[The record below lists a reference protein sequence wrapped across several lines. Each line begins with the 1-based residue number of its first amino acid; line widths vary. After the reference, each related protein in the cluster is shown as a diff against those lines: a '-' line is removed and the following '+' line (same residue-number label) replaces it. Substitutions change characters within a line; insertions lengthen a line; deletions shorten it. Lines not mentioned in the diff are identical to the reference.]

1 MGLFYRLT
9 RIHSSTV
16 FTKVSTHSS
25 QSFARITSREV
36 KGKNLWVVTVKIK
49 LDSKLKT
56 VACTIAT
63 QNNSAFV
70 YYKTIVYL
78 STLYVLS
85 GRQRIKYYLPFSIV
99 SSLLRQSSEKYIWFK
114 EQINESISDN
124 VVLLTT
130 CCNLIT
136 LFV

>member
-36 KGKNLWVVTVKIK
+36 KGKNLWVVT
-49 LDSKLKT
+49 
-56 VACTIAT
+56 
-63 QNNSAFV
+63 
-70 YYKTIVYL
+70 
-78 STLYVLS
+78 
-85 GRQRIKYYLPFSIV
+85 FSIV